1 MRFRYTI
8 SHVPGKNLII
18 ADALSRAPSRNID
31 KSESDFENDTTAFV
45 DMIMESFPA
54 SNNRLE
60 EIRREQASDLI
71 IQELS
76 RLYREGWTKKSKVR
90 TDLLSYWPM
99 RAEFAVHDGFL
110 LKGTSL
116 VIPAA
121 MQRDILSRLHEAH
134 QGIVKC
140 RERAR
145 NAVWWLGINKQLNEV
160 VRNCRTCAETR
171 SDKAEPMMFSEFP
184 NRPWEKVAS
193 DLFEHNKQSY
203 LLVMDYYSRYIEIAR
218 LHSTSSNAVINHLK
232 SIFARHGIPQTFIS
246 DNGPQYCG
254 NALIYQNKMTQNI
267 ILHVRGE
274 SQNLQRDL
282 ICNYLFDCYSV
293 KCLFSIYQM
302 IMQG

>member
-1 MRFRYTI
+1 
-8 SHVPGKNLII
+8 LII
-18 ADALSRAPSRNID
+18 ADALSRTPSRNIE

-54 SNNRLE
+54 SNNRLQE
-60 EIRREQASDLI
+60 MRREQASDPI

-76 RLYREGWTKKSKVR
+76 RLCREGWTKKSKVR

-99 RAEFAVHDGFL
+99 HAEFDGLL

-116 VIPAA
+116 VIPAVL
-121 MQRDILSRLHEAH
+121 QRDILSRLHEAH

-145 NAVWWLGINKQLNEV
+145 NTVWWYGINKQLDEV

-171 SDKAEPMMFSEFP
+171 SDKAEPMMCSEFS
-184 NRPWEKVAS
+184 NRPREKVAS

-203 LLVMDYYSRYIEIAR
+203 LFVVDYYSRYIEIAK

-254 NALIYQNKMTQNI
+254 NAFREIAKSY
-267 ILHVRGE
+267 G
-274 SQNLQRDL
+274 
-282 ICNYLFDCYSV
+282 F
-293 KCLFSIYQM
+293 
-302 IMQG
+302 